1 MGPVE
6 QINFR
11 EQVEKLEAFIAGQ
24 KPVESE
30 HYDDEYFQGEWREGG
45 NSYHIETRRKIEG
58 KNPENIKEIFQPKTV
73 LDVGCG
79 PGALM
84 LFLQELDLDVHG
96 IDFSA
101 AAKQMAPEAV
111 RDKITTGPVTEHVDL
126 GRTFDLVICREVLEH
141 LTVLQVR
148 QTVQSLARYTSK
160 YLYVTTRYHPEPE
173 SLLDVTTDF
182 ETDSS
187 HVTCLNKELLRT
199 LFVLEGMRSRPDLEE
214 KMDWKNFGRVL
225 VLEKVQ

>member
-1 MGPVE
+1 MGSVE
-6 QINFR
+6 QVGFR
-11 EQVEKLEAFIAGQ
+11 EQVEQLEAFIAGQ
-24 KPVESE
+24 RPVESE
-30 HYDDEYFQGEWREGG
+30 HYDDQYFQGEWREGG
-45 NSYHIETRRKIEG
+45 NSYHIETRRKIEA
-58 KNPENIKEIFQPKTV
+58 KNPENIKEVFQPGSV

-84 LFLQELDLDVHG
+84 LFLQELGIEVQG

-101 AAKQMAPEAV
+101 AAKQMAPDGV
-111 RDKITTGPVTEHVDL
+111 REKIVTAPVTDYVDL
-126 GRTFDLVICREVLEH
+126 GREFDLVICREVLEH

-148 QTVQSLARYTSK
+148 QTVQALARYTSK
-160 YLYVTTRYHPEPE
+160 LLYVTTRYHPNPS

-182 ETDSS
+182 ETDPT

-225 VLEKVQ
+225 VLEKV